1 MTISQD
7 FSERLLNWFDK
18 HGRKNLPWQQPA
30 SPYRVWLSEIM
41 LQQTQVTTVIP
52 YFQRFTERFPDIH
65 TLASASADEVLQY
78 WAGLGY
84 YARGRNLHKAAQLL
98 IKNHQGKLPA
108 DFQALLALPGIG
120 RSTAG
125 AIMALAFKQ
134 PYPILDGNVKRVL
147 ARYTA
152 EPRWPGEKQAEADL
166 WQLAEHLLPNQRIND
181 YIQAQMDLG
190 ATLCTRSKPRCED
203 CPLNVD
209 CQAFLAG
216 KPKAYPVSKPKK
228 VIPHKQIRWLV
239 FHHDGQLLLEKR
251 PEIGIWGGLWS
262 FPEIPVDAQLSSML
276 SEANINDFQALADI
290 RHAFTHYR
298 LTITPLLIELNQ
310 SVLAIRDTD
319 QQRWVKIENITSLG
333 LPAPAKTLVQQLA
346 RGF

>member
-1 MTISQD
+1 MTISED
-7 FSERLLNWFDK
+7 FSQRLLHWFDL

-30 SPYRVWLSEIM
+30 TPYRVWLSEIM

-52 YFQRFTERFPDIH
+52 YFERFTERFPDIDS
-65 TLASASADEVLQY
+65 LASASADEVLQY

-125 AIMALAFKQ
+125 AIMALAFKA
-134 PYPILDGNVKRVL
+134 PYPILDGNVKRVF

-152 EPRWPGEKQAEADL
+152 ESRWPGEKQAEADL
-166 WQLAEHLLPNQRIND
+166 WQLAERLLPEQRIND

-203 CPLNVD
+203 CPLNED
-209 CQAFLAG
+209 CQAYLAG
-216 KPKAYPVSKPKK
+216 KPTAYPVSKPKK
-228 VIPHKQIRWLV
+228 VIPHKQFRWLL
-239 FHHDGQLLLEKR
+239 FQYDGQLFLEKR
-251 PEIGIWGGLWS
+251 PEKGIWGGLWS
-262 FPEIPVDAQLSSML
+262 FPEMPVEAELSSML
-276 SEANINDFQALADI
+276 SEANVNDFQSLPDI
-290 RHAFTHYR
+290 QHAFTHYR
-298 LTITPLLIELNQ
+298 LTITPLLIALNQ
-310 SVLAIRDTD
+310 PVLAIRDTD
-319 QQRWVKIENITSLG
+319 QQRWVKIENIASLG
-333 LPAPAKTLVQQLA
+333 LPAPVKTLVQQLA